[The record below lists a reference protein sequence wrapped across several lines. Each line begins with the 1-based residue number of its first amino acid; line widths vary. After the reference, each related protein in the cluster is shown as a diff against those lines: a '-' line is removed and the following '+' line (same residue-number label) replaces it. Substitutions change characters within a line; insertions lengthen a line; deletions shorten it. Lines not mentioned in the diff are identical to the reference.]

1 MSKNFAVFSGTSEG
15 RQLADWAEDKAIEKD
30 FIFFVATEYGGEMM
44 KEHVNIDVRQGRLTP
59 DEMHDILKSEN
70 VKFVIDATHPYATK
84 VTENIKAACKNEF
97 KYLRLYRERI
107 ESDVEGLIF
116 AESIEDAVKILNNS
130 TEKILLTTGSKEI
143 SKFSNVVDKENRLI
157 ARVLPTEESINLCL
171 DAGIEKRNII
181 AMQGPFI
188 KEMNV
193 ATMKQ
198 YGLTTLVTKD
208 TGTVGGFQDKAALS
222 ELGYRVIIIKRPTDE
237 SGYSMSEIKEIILE
251 NYEAH

>member
-143 SKFSNVVDKENRLI
+143 AKFSNVVDKENRLI

-181 AMQGPFI
+181 AMQGPCI

-251 NYEAH
+251 NYEVH

>member
-1 MSKNFAVFSGTSEG
+1 MSKRFAVFSGTSEG
-15 RQLADWAEDKAIEKD
+15 RQIADWAEKKGIEKD

-44 KEHVNIDVRQGRLTP
+44 KEHVNIDVRQGRLTS
-59 DEMHDILKSEN
+59 DEMNDILGSEDIEY
-70 VKFVIDATHPYATK
+70 VIDATHPYATK
-84 VTENIKAACKNEF
+84 VTDNIKTACNNEF

-107 ESDVEGLIF
+107 ESNMDGLIF
-116 AESIEDAVKILNNS
+116 ADNIEDAVNILNLS

-143 SKFSNVVDKENRLI
+143 ARFRDVIDKENRLI
-157 ARVLPTEESINLCL
+157 ARVLPTVESINLCL

-181 AMQGPFI
+181 AMQGPFT
-188 KEMNV
+188 KDMNV

-198 YGLTTLVTKD
+198 YNLKTLVTKD

-237 SGYSMSEIKEIILE
+237 TGYSMAEIKEIIFKT
-251 NYEAH
+251 YETH

>member
-143 SKFSNVVDKENRLI
+143 AKFSNVVDKENRLI
-157 ARVLPTEESINLCL
+157 TRVLPTEESINLCL

>member
-1 MSKNFAVFSGTSEG
+1 MSKKFAVFSGTSEG

-237 SGYSMSEIKEIILE
+237 SGYSMYEIKEIILE

>member
-1 MSKNFAVFSGTSEG
+1 MSKKFAVFSGTSEG

-44 KEHVNIDVRQGRLTP
+44 KEHVNIDVRQGRLTL

-143 SKFSNVVDKENRLI
+143 AKFSNVVDKENRLI

-193 ATMKQ
+193 ATMRQ

>member
-1 MSKNFAVFSGTSEG
+1 MSKKFAVFSGTSEG
-15 RQLADWAEDKAIEKD
+15 RQLADWAEEKGIEKD

-59 DEMHDILKSEN
+59 EEMNHILKSEN
-70 VKFVIDATHPYATK
+70 IEFVIDATHPYAIK
-84 VTENIKAACKNEF
+84 VTENIKTACNYKF

-107 ESDVEGLIF
+107 ESNIEGLIF
-116 AESIEDAVKILNNS
+116 ADSIEETVKILNNS

-143 SKFSNVVDKENRLI
+143 AKFGNVTCKENRLI
-157 ARVLPTEESINLCL
+157 ARVLPTVESINLCL

-181 AMQGPFI
+181 AMQGPFT

-193 ATMKQ
+193 ATMRQ
-198 YGLTTLVTKD
+198 YGLKTLVTKD

-237 SGYSMSEIKEIILE
+237 SGYSMAEIKEFILKS
-251 NYEAH
+251 YEAH

>member
-116 AESIEDAVKILNNS
+116 AESIEDSVKILNNS

-143 SKFSNVVDKENRLI
+143 AKFSNVVDKENRLI

>member
-1 MSKNFAVFSGTSEG
+1 MSKKFAVFSGTSEG

>member
-1 MSKNFAVFSGTSEG
+1 MSKKFAVFSGTSEG
-15 RQLADWAEDKAIEKD
+15 RQLADWAEDKGIEKD

-59 DEMHDILKSEN
+59 DEMNHILGSEHIEC
-70 VKFVIDATHPYATK
+70 VIDATHPYATK
-84 VTENIKAACKNEF
+84 VTENIKAACNNDF
-97 KYLRLYRERI
+97 KYLRLYRERV

-116 AESIEDAVKILNNS
+116 ADSIEDAVKILNNS

-143 SKFSNVVDKENRLI
+143 AKFRDVVDKENRLI
-157 ARVLPTEESINLCL
+157 SRVLPTVESINLCL

-188 KEMNV
+188 KEMNI

-198 YGLTTLVTKD
+198 YGLKTLVTKD

-237 SGYSMSEIKEIILE
+237 SGYSMTDIKEIILK
-251 NYEAH
+251 NYETH

>member
-1 MSKNFAVFSGTSEG
+1 MSKKFAVFSGTSEG
-15 RQLADWAEDKAIEKD
+15 RHLADWAEDKVIEKD

-59 DEMHDILKSEN
+59 EEMHDILKSEQ

-84 VTENIKAACKNEF
+84 VTENIKAACKNDF

-116 AESIEDAVKILNNS
+116 ADSIEDAVKILNNS
-130 TEKILLTTGSKEI
+130 TEKVLLTTGSKEI
-143 SKFSNVVDKENRLI
+143 AKFSNVIDKENRLI
-157 ARVLPTEESINLCL
+157 ARVLPTVESINLCL

-188 KEMNV
+188 KEMNI

-198 YGLTTLVTKD
+198 YGLTILVTKD

-237 SGYSMSEIKEIILE
+237 SGYSMSEIKEIILKS
-251 NYEAH
+251 YETH

>member
-130 TEKILLTTGSKEI
+130 TEKNII
-143 SKFSNVVDKENRLI
+143 DNRLQ
-157 ARVLPTEESINLCL
+157 
-171 DAGIEKRNII
+171 RN
-181 AMQGPFI
+181 
-188 KEMNV
+188 
-193 ATMKQ
+193 
-198 YGLTTLVTKD
+198 
-208 TGTVGGFQDKAALS
+208 
-222 ELGYRVIIIKRPTDE
+222 R
-237 SGYSMSEIKEIILE
+237 
-251 NYEAH
+251 

>member
-1 MSKNFAVFSGTSEG
+1 MSKKFAVFSGTSEG

-30 FIFFVATEYGGEMM
+30 FIPLVATEYGGEMM

-84 VTENIKAACKNEF
+84 VTENIKAASKNEF

-143 SKFSNVVDKENRLI
+143 AKFSNVVDKENRLI

-251 NYEAH
+251 NYEVH

>member
-1 MSKNFAVFSGTSEG
+1 MSKKFAVFSGTSEG

-107 ESDVEGLIF
+107 ESDLEGLIF

-143 SKFSNVVDKENRLI
+143 AKFSNVLDKENRLI

-251 NYEAH
+251 NYEVH